1 LLPKEVLGELQLLL
15 QELLVVA
22 LQVPAGVQ
30 PLGVNLLLQS
40 LPIPQQAPMVLLV
53 VGAPLSILG
62 VLHVVVV
69 TDAMQPAVG
78 GEQVVQA

>member
-30 PLGVNLLLQS
+30 TLGVNLLLQS

-53 VGAPLSILG
+53 VGVPLSILG

-78 GEQVVQA
+78 EEQVVQA